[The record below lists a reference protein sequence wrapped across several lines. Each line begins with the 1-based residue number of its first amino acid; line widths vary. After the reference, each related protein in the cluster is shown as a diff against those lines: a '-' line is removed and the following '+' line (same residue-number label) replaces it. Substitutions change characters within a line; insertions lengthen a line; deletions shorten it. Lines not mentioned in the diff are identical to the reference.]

1 MLLLYETLFIKTDA
15 CNCPSF
21 AFLSA
26 TIVAS
31 IMASSPLFA
40 NLKSGFLIV
49 IFHPALP
56 FNCKVPFVLAAFALM
71 VIEIVLGVA
80 SVNTNTFSGM
90 LTVAGGSIS
99 KGR

>member
-1 MLLLYETLFIKTDA
+1 
-15 CNCPSF
+15 
-21 AFLSA
+21 
-26 TIVAS
+26 
-31 IMASSPLFA
+31 MASSPLFT
-40 NLKSGFLIV
+40 NLNSGFLIETFQPV
-49 IFHPALP
+49 LP
-56 FNCKVPFVLAAFALM
+56 FNSSLPFVLAAFALM